1 MELGLYN
8 VADFAFHGDMDE
20 YSVSIAHD
28 EDFDALAIDLFGC
41 LLDAYYRG
49 SFFDMN
55 CIACVVV

>member
-1 MELGLYN
+1 